1 MTEDQSYQIEE
12 LLLAWHRWQS
22 QYTEAMGFPRCSPSL
37 RDCEIPTKHQTDQ
50 ERSEVVDAKIFK
62 RNGETIDACVDS
74 LTWQER
80 AALQTNLRNKRT
92 GYEVFKNPRL
102 SQDELHGLYQGAKER
117 LLPMFVSRNLIK
129 PELEAAA

>member
-62 RNGETIDACVDS
+62 RNGETVDACVDS
-74 LTWQER
+74 LPRWEHR
-80 AALQTNLRNKRT
+80 AAIQASMTNKRV
-92 GYEVFKNPRL
+92 GYSVFKNPRL
-102 SQDELHGLYQGAKER
+102 TAEQSHEFYQEAKD
-117 LLPMFVSRNLIK
+117 LLFPKFIARGLIK
-129 PELEAAA
+129 IAEAA